1 LKQHKLEEDGVGII
15 PGTIPGSKPGIPTKL
30 GPSLLQT

>member
-1 LKQHKLEEDGVGII
+1 MKQQKIEEDEVVTI